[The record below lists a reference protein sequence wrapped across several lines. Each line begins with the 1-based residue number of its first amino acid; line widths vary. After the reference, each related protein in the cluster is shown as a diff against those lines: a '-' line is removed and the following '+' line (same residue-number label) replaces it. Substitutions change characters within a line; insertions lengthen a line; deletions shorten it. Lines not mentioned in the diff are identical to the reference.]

1 MLMKVRWN
9 FAIGEWPVGKSLI
22 GEVPITPFNLPV
34 LIVTYGRN
42 AASQPYPPEITH
54 FGHNASSWT
63 APFRWYWQQ
72 DDGQFRPYN
81 DIMNELLEK
90 LYEHWKLH
98 DGPAE
103 IETPLLTHYLDDISQ
118 TYKINYQK
126 NRQTN
131 TNTFYQRTINR
142 RTMSKPPDN
151 QNWFYCNEYDNWMRY
166 ELLVENKID

>member
-1 MLMKVRWN
+1 MWTLANRQ
-9 FAIGEWPVGKSLI
+9 KSI
-22 GEVPITPFNLPV
+22 
-34 LIVTYGRN
+34 
-42 AASQPYPPEITH
+42 
-54 FGHNASSWT
+54 
-63 APFRWYWQQ
+63 
-72 DDGQFRPYN
+72 RPYN